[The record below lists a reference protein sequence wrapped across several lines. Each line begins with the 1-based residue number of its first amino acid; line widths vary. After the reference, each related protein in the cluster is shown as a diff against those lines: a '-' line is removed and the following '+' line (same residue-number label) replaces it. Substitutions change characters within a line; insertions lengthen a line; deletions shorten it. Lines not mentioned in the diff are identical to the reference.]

1 MAAAIYSGLIRTIS
15 KLETTLLKTT
25 LYRTPDLFSVPR
37 YRLSEDANADRCN
50 RCQSAIW
57 VVLAGGVW
65 KVKVDTTRL
74 NPESDLNCYLAQIP
88 TFEIR
93 RSAKSFIVDFRTKI
107 RLMAANDL
115 IKLAEHRC
123 EMAFMATHPDYF
135 TNAAKV
141 QTDGIPF

>member
-1 MAAAIYSGLIRTIS
+1 MT
-15 KLETTLLKTT
+15 
-25 LYRTPDLFSVPR
+25 TPDLFSVPR

-65 KVKVDTTRL
+65 KVKLDTTRL
-74 NPESDLNCYLAQIP
+74 NPENDLKYYLEQIP

-93 RSAKSFIVDFRTKI
+93 RSAKSFIADYRTKI
-107 RLMAANDL
+107 RMLAANNH

-123 EMAFMATHPDYF
+123 EMAFVATHPDYYP
-135 TNAAKV
+135 NPAKV
-141 QTDGIPF
+141 ESDGIPF